1 MLTVTLAYIANLNIT
16 ELRILTISDNIGQ
29 SLLDDFGEGAI
40 SAYQRQVDFCDL
52 FSPPGVKLF
61 QTRSGTCHS
70 TRPCRSS
77 FPHWSIDPL
86 LCEFLGSK
94 DLRFRDSIHFSSL
107 DGSRFPTKECR
118 ESQVTRT
125 TWHPIPSS
133 LSVRGCAIHLQRHLQ
148 TTGTFTSSSLTAR
161 DVERKI
167 VNILIF
173 HFEFRALN
181 TSEALRYWFA
191 A

>member
-16 ELRILTISDNIGQ
+16 ELIILTISDNIGQ

-94 DLRFRDSIHFSSL
+94 DLRFRDSIHFSSWTSKVQDFL
-107 DGSRFPTKECR
+107 PKSAENLRSPG
-118 ESQVTRT
+118 
-125 TWHPIPSS
+125 
-133 LSVRGCAIHLQRHLQ
+133 LRGTQYLLLCQFAGAQSICNAIFKLLV
-148 TTGTFTSSSLTAR
+148 L
-161 DVERKI
+161 
-167 VNILIF
+167 
-173 HFEFRALN
+173 
-181 TSEALRYWFA
+181 LRPA